1 MIDWQQHRS
10 PKRERHLTRICLHWE
25 QEIPHS
31 ISNCKM
37 DEIQVD
43 KKQIRP
49 TESSTPDYEVSKLTT
64 IDDYEVE
71 DFYGSS
77 TTKAYRLKS
86 ELVGK
91 CLEEIGM
98 GWYSLL
104 SILSS
109 WLRYWYPGTTRFQ
122 WKLFVVTGFGWIVDN
137 VCKITAFLLKSL
149 LLTYTSNSLHHR
161 ALEVSSPLSSKSS
174 LVSSKSAT
182 VPLRI
187 MLASFWVLRFGVY
200 RAISLDASQPSIV
213 RYSLLAYFCVP
224 LLVQWT
230 SLHSVH
236 FGQSLELQPVE
247 MCLLIRWY
255 F

>member
-1 MIDWQQHRS
+1 
-10 PKRERHLTRICLHWE
+10 
-25 QEIPHS
+25 
-31 ISNCKM
+31 M

-109 WLRYWYPGTTRFQ
+109 
-122 WKLFVVTGFGWIVDN
+122 
-137 VCKITAFLLKSL
+137 
-149 LLTYTSNSLHHR
+149 
-161 ALEVSSPLSSKSS
+161 
-174 LVSSKSAT
+174 
-182 VPLRI
+182 
-187 MLASFWVLRFGVY
+187 
-200 RAISLDASQPSIV
+200 
-213 RYSLLAYFCVP
+213 
-224 LLVQWT
+224 
-230 SLHSVH
+230 
-236 FGQSLELQPVE
+236 
-247 MCLLIRWY
+247 
-255 F
+255 